1 MPKCCKLW
9 LIILS
14 LYIKNKFLTY
24 QRKTEI
30 LNVSFS
36 ANIVQPLYVCMLC
49 VHFLP
54 PVTPSF
60 TSSSPCFLIFYERTI
75 RRVHAIPL
83 KASDKY
89 TFFCTFTSGLCAC
102 DKARQVRREEGR
114 GHWKMCVHTRG
125 CGLVCVCVC
134 VWSPVI
140 RSLWRRK
147 APFNVLVSAAS
158 HHSDKHTS
166 SPAAVPVISHQSSS
180 PACPCPAL
188 PGNALYVS

>member
-1 MPKCCKLW
+1 MLQIMIDNSISVHKKLISYISQKNWDFKCQFFCQYCAAFVCVHVVCAFPSSCDSQLHFQLTLFPHFLW
-9 LIILS
+9 KDNPASTCHTPQGFWQIHIL
-14 LYIKNKFLTY
+14 LYIYIRTVCLWQSKTGEERR
-24 QRKTEI
+24 RKRA
-30 LNVSFS
+30 LKD
-36 ANIVQPLYVCMLC
+36 VCSHSRLW
-49 VHFLP
+49 
-54 PVTPSF
+54 S
-60 TSSSPCFLIFYERTI
+60 
-75 RRVHAIPL
+75 
-83 KASDKY
+83 
-89 TFFCTFTSGLCAC
+89 
-102 DKARQVRREEGR
+102 
-114 GHWKMCVHTRG
+114 
-125 CGLVCVCVC
+125 CVCVC

>member
-1 MPKCCKLW
+1 MLKIVIVNCF
-9 LIILS
+9 S
-14 LYIKNKFLTY
+14 VHKNKFLTY
-24 QRKTEI
+24 HRKTKI

-36 ANIVQPLYVCMLC
+36 ASIVQPLYVCMLC
-49 VHFLP
+49 VLFLP

-60 TSSSPCFLIFYERTI
+60 TSIPHRFLIFCERTI
-75 RRVHAIPL
+75 RWVHAIPL
-83 KASDKY
+83 KASHKH

-102 DKARQVRREEGR
+102 DKVRQVRREEGR

-125 CGLVCVCVC
+125 CGLVCV
-134 VWSPVI
+134 WSPVI

-147 APFNVLVSAAS
+147 AHFNVFVSAAS
-158 HHSDKHTS
+158 HRSDKHTS

-180 PACPCPAL
+180 PACPCSAL